1 MIEEL
6 NSRSREIF
14 REIVENYLA
23 TGELVGSRTLSKRL
37 GAQLSAATIRNVMSD
52 LEEKGL
58 LSAPHKSAGRMPTD
72 IGLRLFVDGL
82 LEIGDVPADE
92 RQEIEALCAA
102 AGKNL
107 EDVLTEA
114 TQALSGLTH
123 GAGLVVAPKIDRA
136 IRQIEFVSLDLAQ
149 VLVVIVH
156 EDGTI
161 ENRVMSATPGLTPS
175 ALTEASN
182 YLNSR
187 LKGRTLESAR
197 LQVLAEIAAHRAEL
211 DELTARVVEAGLAT
225 STGGQDEPLL
235 IVSGRANL
243 LEDVHATKDLER
255 IRLLFED
262 IERQKELSSLL
273 DLAQDADGVRIF
285 IGAENEL
292 FSLSGSSLILSPYM
306 NARHDIVGIIGV
318 IGPTRV
324 NYGRIIPMVDY
335 TAQVISRF
343 IG

>member
-14 REIVENYLA
+14 RQIVESYLS
-23 TGELVGSRTLSKRL
+23 TGDPVGSRTISKRL

-52 LEEKGL
+52 LEDKGL
-58 LSAPHKSAGRMPTD
+58 LTAPHTSAGRLPTD
-72 IGLRLFVDGL
+72 VGLRLFVDGL
-82 LEIGDVPADE
+82 LEIGDLPSDE
-92 RQEIEALCAA
+92 RNEIEALCAA
-102 AGKNL
+102 EGRSL

-123 GAGLVVAPKIDRA
+123 GAGLVVAPKVDRE
-136 IRQIEFVSLDLAQ
+136 IRQIEFVSLDPGQ
-149 VLVVIVH
+149 VLAVLVY

-161 ENRVMSATPGLTPS
+161 ENRVFPATPGLTPS
-175 ALTEASN
+175 ALVEAAN

-187 LKGRTLESAR
+187 LKGRTLRSAR
-197 LQVLAEIAAHRAEL
+197 MQVLAEIAAHKAEL

-225 STGGQDEPLL
+225 STGVEDTPLL

-243 LEDVHATKDLER
+243 LEDVTATKDLER

-262 IERQKELSSLL
+262 IERQKELSGLL
-273 DLAQDADGVRIF
+273 DLAEGADGVRIF
-285 IGAENEL
+285 IGSENDL

-318 IGPTRV
+318 IGPTRL

>member
-14 REIVENYLA
+14 REIVESYLS
-23 TGELVGSRTLSKRL
+23 TGEPVGSRTISKRL

-58 LSAPHKSAGRMPTD
+58 LNAPHTSAGRLPTD
-72 IGLRLFVDGL
+72 LGLRLFVDGL
-82 LEIGDVPADE
+82 LEIGDLPSDE

-102 AGKNL
+102 EGKTL

-136 IRQIEFVSLDLAQ
+136 IRQIEFVNLDPGQ
-149 VLVVIVH
+149 VLVVIVY

-161 ENRVMSATPGLTPS
+161 ENRVFVAAPGLTPS
-175 ALTEASN
+175 ALVEASN

-187 LKGRTLESAR
+187 LKGRTLQAAR
-197 LQVLAEIAAHRAEL
+197 MQVLAEIAAHKAEL
-211 DELTARVVEAGLAT
+211 DELTTRVVEAGLAT
-225 STGGQDEPLL
+225 PSGEAETPLL

-243 LEDVHATKDLER
+243 LDDVTASEDLER

-262 IERQKELSSLL
+262 IERQRELSGLL
-273 DLAQDADGVRIF
+273 DLAEGADGVRIF
-285 IGAENEL
+285 IGSENDL

>member
-14 REIVENYLA
+14 REIVENYLS
-23 TGELVGSRTLSKRL
+23 TGDLVGSRTLSKRL
-37 GAQLSAATIRNVMSD
+37 GDRLSAATIRNVMAD

-58 LSAPHKSAGRMPTD
+58 LSAPHTSAGRMPTD
-72 IGLRLFVDGL
+72 LGLRLFVDGL
-82 LEIGDVPADE
+82 LEIGDLPSEE

-102 AGKNL
+102 EGKKL

-123 GAGLVVAPKIDRA
+123 GAGLVVAPKLDRA
-136 IRQIEFVSLDLAQ
+136 IRQIEFVGLDADQ
-149 VLVVIVH
+149 VLVVIVY

-161 ENRVMSATPGLTPS
+161 ENRIFAAIRGLTPA
-175 ALTEASN
+175 ALVEASN
-182 YLNSR
+182 YLNNR
-187 LKGRTLESAR
+187 LKGRTLQSAR
-197 LQVLAEIAAHRAEL
+197 KRVLAEIAAHKAEL
-211 DELTARVVEAGLAT
+211 DELTARVVETGLAT
-225 STGGQDEPLL
+225 ATGEKDAPLL

-243 LEDVHATKDLER
+243 LDDVTATKDLDR
-255 IRLLFED
+255 IRLLFDD
-262 IERQKELSSLL
+262 IERQQELSGLL
-273 DLAQDADGVRIF
+273 DLAEGADGVRIF
-285 IGAENEL
+285 IGAENDL

-306 NARHDIVGIIGV
+306 NKRHDIVGIIGV